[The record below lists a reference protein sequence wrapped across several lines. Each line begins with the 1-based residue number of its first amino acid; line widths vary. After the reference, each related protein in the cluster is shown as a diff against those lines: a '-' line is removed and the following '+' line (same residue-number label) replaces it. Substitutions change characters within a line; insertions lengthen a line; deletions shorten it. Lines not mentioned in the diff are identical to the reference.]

1 MTAVLWSVH
10 CTDGP
15 GAAERRRALRAEHSA
30 RLGAAALR
38 PLLYGPLLA
47 DDGERQVGSLFVLH
61 APDRATVQAWV
72 DADPFLSGGVWQDV
86 RINVL
91 RLSDRSPVRIPEEPS
106 LSSSSSSSSSP
117 SPVMDP
123 AR

>member
-1 MTAVLWSVH
+1 MLWTVH

-30 RLGAAALR
+30 RLGTAVPR

-61 APDRATVQAWV
+61 APDRATVRAWV
-72 DADPFLSGGVWQDV
+72 DADPFLTGGVWQDV

-91 RLSDRSPVRIPEEPS
+91 RLSDRSPVRIPEA
-106 LSSSSSSSSSP
+106 
-117 SPVMDP
+117 SPVTDP
-123 AR
+123 VQAAVTDPVR